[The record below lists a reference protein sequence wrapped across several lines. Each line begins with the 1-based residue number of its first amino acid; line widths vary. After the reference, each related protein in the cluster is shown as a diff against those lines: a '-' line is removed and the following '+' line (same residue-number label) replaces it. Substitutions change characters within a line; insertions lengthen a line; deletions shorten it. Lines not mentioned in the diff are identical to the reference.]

1 MTSRTSGL
9 LSRTDFHPAR
19 PKTADQP
26 DIQPQNPL
34 PTIHAW
40 SGSSSSNN
48 LRPMSAGIYHRPDVS
63 TSEERIKIDRNRAMS
78 ASPIIDA
85 ISEEL
90 KRISN
95 EK

>member
-1 MTSRTSGL
+1 M
-9 LSRTDFHPAR
+9 SRTDFHPAR

-26 DIQPQNPL
+26 DIQPPNPQ

-40 SGSSSSNN
+40 SGSSNN
-48 LRPMSAGIYHRPDVS
+48 LRPMSAGIYHKPDVTS
-63 TSEERIKIDRNRAMS
+63 SEERLKMDRHRAMS

-85 ISEEL
+85 IQEEL